1 MSTWKAVQCA
11 GCGGAVAT
19 QPGTAL
25 PACLFCGADAS
36 QLVAFEPEGIEPP
49 EGFLPFAIDA
59 AAAREAFIGFASS
72 SMWYP
77 GDLRRAKVEL
87 RQLLLPAWAWSGSIE
102 SHWTG
107 TVRAS
112 SASGKRPI
120 GGSETLVMAQVLVPA
135 SQSLRLAELSALGR
149 YDETALQSMADG
161 QDPGAPH
168 ELSEVTRSVARQAA
182 QAEMGRRHQAKLA
195 SDSGAGGMSVASVC
209 ENLTGRPVL
218 VPVWIGAYRYG
229 DKVFRV
235 LVNGQSGTFHG
246 DAPISWWRVAG
257 AVFAGLM
264 LLGAVAGAVSLCGG
278 AALVAR

>member
-11 GCGGAVAT
+11 GCGGAVAAK
-19 QPGTAL
+19 PGTAL

-36 QLVAFEPEGIEPP
+36 QLVEFEPEGIEPA

-59 AAAREAFIGFASS
+59 AEARKAFVEFASS

-87 RQLLLPAWAWSGSIE
+87 RQLLLPAWAWSGTIE

-107 TVRAS
+107 TVRAN
-112 SASGKRPI
+112 SASGKRPV
-120 GGSETLVMAQVLVPA
+120 GGSETLALNQVLVPA
-135 SQSLRLAELSALGR
+135 SQSLRIAELSALGR
-149 YDETALQSMADG
+149 YDETAMRQLAEEE
-161 QDPGAPH
+161 DPGAPY

-182 QAEMGRRHQAKLA
+182 QQEMGRRHTAKLA
-195 SDSGAGGMSVASVC
+195 SDSSAGGMSVASVC

-257 AVFAGLM
+257 AVLAGV
-264 LLGAVAGAVSLCGG
+264 LLVGAIVAAVSMCGG
-278 AALVAR
+278 VAMLAR